1 MATTVPNAST
11 AAVRVFPPRN
21 AIAVLLI
28 STPLTRRQ
36 EVSRVYTARWVT
48 TLWVGK
54 HRVSLVPLAVPNVTQ
69 RVASVASTT
78 MDTPCL
84 LKVQ

>member
-21 AIAVLLI
+21 VTAVLLI

-36 EVSRVYTARWVT
+36 EVSRVCTARWVT
-48 TLWVGK
+48 TLWVEK
-54 HRVSLVPLAVPNVTQ
+54 LRVSLALLAVPNVTQ

-78 MDTPCL
+78 TDTLCL